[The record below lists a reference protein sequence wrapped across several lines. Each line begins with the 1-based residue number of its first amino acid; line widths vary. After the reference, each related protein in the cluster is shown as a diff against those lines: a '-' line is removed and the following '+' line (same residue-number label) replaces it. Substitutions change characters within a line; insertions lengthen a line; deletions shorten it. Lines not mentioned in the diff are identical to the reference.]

1 MLILA
6 MTYSGSLVFLAI
18 LLCAILGK
26 RVVSTTWIYGM
37 LRLNLIFFCLPLPK
51 YNSGFQFRLAQALGV
66 QKQWETIDFALEN
79 VVGIEESGRLHM
91 SFRTYIIWIWAAWM
105 FGLLI
110 MSLYNARKY
119 RAFKILKRCPRIEK
133 PNYLAIMDRVKKE
146 VGIRRNITLLWDGGV
161 GTALTMGVFRCYVMM
176 PDTGL
181 SDEEIYY
188 ILKHELIHAK
198 RRDVGWRY
206 LGFFA
211 LLMHWFNPLVYLYVF
226 LMTEYS
232 ELSCDEILIRDLD
245 AIKVA
250 DYGLLMVEMA
260 QKNGKR
266 QWRHG
271 TYFSLDTKLLK
282 WRVKHMIQTD
292 ERKKWRRVKRAAS
305 LLMGL
310 TILFGGSLTVCAYE
324 DSRVIRGA
332 DQSFME
338 TSSNGQFQ
346 WDFVE
351 DEDIQI
357 VVEEFVADD
366 GTRYDLSEMQN
377 SGMERAGCIHAYK
390 SGYLK
395 HHEKFSNGGCETIYY
410 KADLCYKCGE
420 VILKGYSHTE
430 TWAECPH

>member
-1 MLILA
+1 
-6 MTYSGSLVFLAI
+6 
-18 LLCAILGK
+18 
-26 RVVSTTWIYGM
+26 
-37 LRLNLIFFCLPLPK
+37 
-51 YNSGFQFRLAQALGV
+51 
-66 QKQWETIDFALEN
+66 
-79 VVGIEESGRLHM
+79 
-91 SFRTYIIWIWAAWM
+91 
-105 FGLLI
+105 
-110 MSLYNARKY
+110 
-119 RAFKILKRCPRIEK
+119 
-133 PNYLAIMDRVKKE
+133 
-146 VGIRRNITLLWDGGV
+146 
-161 GTALTMGVFRCYVMM
+161 
-176 PDTGL
+176 
-181 SDEEIYY
+181 
-188 ILKHELIHAK
+188 
-198 RRDVGWRY
+198 
-206 LGFFA
+206 
-211 LLMHWFNPLVYLYVF
+211 
-226 LMTEYS
+226 
-232 ELSCDEILIRDLD
+232 
-245 AIKVA
+245 
-250 DYGLLMVEMA
+250 
-260 QKNGKR
+260 
-266 QWRHG
+266 
-271 TYFSLDTKLLK
+271 
-282 WRVKHMIQTD
+282 MIQTD

>member
-1 MLILA
+1 M
-6 MTYSGSLVFLAI
+6 
-18 LLCAILGK
+18 
-26 RVVSTTWIYGM
+26 
-37 LRLNLIFFCLPLPK
+37 
-51 YNSGFQFRLAQALGV
+51 GV
-66 QKQWETIDFALEN
+66 HKQWETIDFALEN

-91 SFRTYIIWIWAAWM
+91 SFRTYIFWIWAAWM
-105 FGLLI
+105 CGLLLL
-110 MSLYNARKY
+110 SLYNGRKY

-146 VGIRRNITLLWDGGV
+146 VGISRNIELLWDGGV
-161 GTALTMGVFRCYVMM
+161 GTALTMGVFRCYVIM

-206 LGFFA
+206 LGLFA

-226 LMTEYS
+226 LLTEYS

-245 AIKVA
+245 ALEVA

-282 WRVKHMIQTD
+282 WRVKNMIQPE
-292 ERKKWRRVKRAAS
+292 ERKRWRRVKRTAS

-324 DSRVIRGA
+324 DSRVIS
-332 DQSFME
+332 DVEQSLME
-338 TSSNGQFQ
+338 TSKEKQVQ
-346 WDFVE
+346 WNFIKDEEIEVPEEKSLDFT
-351 DEDIQI
+351 D
-357 VVEEFVADD
+357 FVADD
-366 GTRYDLSEMQN
+366 GTCYDLSELQGN
-377 SGMERAGCIHAYK
+377 GMERAGCIHAYD
-390 SGYLK
+390 SGYMRIHIK
-395 HHEKFSNGGCETIYY
+395 NDDGSCKTDYY
-410 KADLCYKCGE
+410 KADLCYKCGH
-420 VILKGYSHTE
+420 VVMKGYSHTE
-430 TWAECPH
+430 TSTKCMH